1 MPGRGGAGGDCGL
14 LMGCPMGSE
23 RWKEEILRVRKG
35 EREGMGEWDT
45 GPQGREL
52 CP

>member
-1 MPGRGGAGGDCGL
+1 
-14 LMGCPMGSE
+14 MGIPVGIE
-23 RWKEEILRVRKG
+23 RQEEEIVRVRKG
-35 EREGMGEWDT
+35 YREGLGGWDT

>member
-1 MPGRGGAGGDCGL
+1 
-14 LMGCPMGSE
+14 MGSPVGSK
-23 RWKEEILRVRKG
+23 RWEEEIVRVRKG
-35 EREGMGEWDT
+35 ERERGGGEGGWDT

>member
-1 MPGRGGAGGDCGL
+1 M
-14 LMGCPMGSE
+14 MGSPVGSE
-23 RWKEEILRVRKG
+23 RWEEETVRVRKG
-35 EREGMGEWDT
+35 ERKGQGGWDT